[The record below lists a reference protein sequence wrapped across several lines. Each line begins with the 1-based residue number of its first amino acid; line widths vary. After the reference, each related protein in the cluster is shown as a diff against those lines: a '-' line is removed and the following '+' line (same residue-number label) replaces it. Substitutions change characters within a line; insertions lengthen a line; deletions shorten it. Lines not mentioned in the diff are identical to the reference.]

1 MIDYLFTDDNL
12 YNGDNYYRLTQVDYD
27 GKLTVYDAITI
38 NCDKSEEGEASIYA
52 YPNPFTDELN
62 VVIENLN
69 EPEFVL
75 EIYDDLGRLV
85 FSQEFENT
93 GSSFKT
99 KLNLKEYRPA
109 VYNLRSRSE
118 GSVLNTRVVKR

>member
-1 MIDYLFTDDNL
+1 M
-12 YNGDNYYRLTQVDYD
+12 
-27 GKLTVYDAITI
+27 
-38 NCDKSEEGEASIYA
+38 YA

-62 VVIENLN
+62 VVIENLT

-85 FSQEFENT
+85 FTQKYENS
-93 GSSFKT
+93 GLQFRT